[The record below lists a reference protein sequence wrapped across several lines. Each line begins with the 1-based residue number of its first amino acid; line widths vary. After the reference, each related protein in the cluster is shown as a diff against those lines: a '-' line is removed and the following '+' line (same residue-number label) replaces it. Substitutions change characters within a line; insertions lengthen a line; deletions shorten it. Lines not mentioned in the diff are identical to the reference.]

1 MANIYQNT
9 KNKTSGHSLWQACQY
24 SDWFR
29 KTKQKD
35 RTNTKKKSQRSRL
48 KNIFAGVH
56 VTLFFNA
63 IETRSTEFYKTT
75 LV

>member
-35 RTNTKKKSQRSRL
+35 RTNTKKNRKDR
-48 KNIFAGVH
+48 A
-56 VTLFFNA
+56 
-63 IETRSTEFYKTT
+63 
-75 LV
+75 